1 MGWYNVGSLFL
12 GLVALILPSAGILLS
27 KRTQQSHGVMS
38 TVSMAACAIA
48 IYLQMVYHQHLIN
61 ISDMS
66 ALLDTHQGVTM
77 VAGTLLAVTLVL
89 NAVNLIIH
97 RKTK

>member
-1 MGWYNVGSLFL
+1 MEWYNVGSLFL

-27 KRTQQSHGVMS
+27 KRTKLNSGVLS
-38 TVSMAACAIA
+38 AVSMAACAIA

-61 ISDMS
+61 IDDMS
-66 ALLDTHQGVTM
+66 ALLDTHQAVTM
-77 VAGTLLAVTLVL
+77 IAGGLLAVTLVL
-89 NAVNLIIH
+89 NSVNLMFN